1 MVSTERIQIFNLA
14 YFFRNTNSQ
23 FGCLCVKKICY
34 NSKTMANRFIDDRK
48 NNWQRLEELL
58 AQLEFSSMKRL
69 PKEEVRELGQLYR
82 RVASDLAIARA
93 ETRDPK
99 IINYLNSLA
108 IRAHG
113 KIYRAENNGVGVI
126 WKFFAQDFPQS
137 FRNTWKF
144 TAIAFAIFAIF
155 GIGGFILAYNDLNF
169 GDSLGLEAKR
179 YEIQNGQRWW
189 LELNNANPI
198 GASRIGTNNIQ
209 VTFLAFAFGAFFGI
223 GTIYILAMNGLVN
236 GALLGVCYKIDS
248 EFGRDLTA
256 FMVGHGVIE
265 LSCIFIAGGAG
276 MMIGYSLWNPK
287 DLSRTD
293 ALKKAG
299 LEAVKLVFGCA
310 CLLVIAGIIE
320 GFLSPSALPA
330 PIKFATGIITGI
342 AMYSYLLLVG
352 RAGERL
358 KDKG

>member
-1 MVSTERIQIFNLA
+1 
-14 YFFRNTNSQ
+14 
-23 FGCLCVKKICY
+23 
-34 NSKTMANRFIDDRK
+34 MANRFIDDRK

-58 AQLEFSSMKRL
+58 AQLEFSSLKRL
-69 PKEEVRELGQLYR
+69 PKEEIREFGQLYR

-113 KIYRAENNGVGVI
+113 KIYRAEGNGINII
-126 WKFFAQDFPQS
+126 WKFFAQDFPQT
-137 FRNTWKF
+137 FRKTWKF

-155 GIGGFILAYNDLNF
+155 SVGSFILAYNDLNF
-169 GDSLGLEAKR
+169 ADSLGLETLR
-179 YEIQNGQRWW
+179 YDVQSGHRWW
-189 LELNNANPI
+189 LRLNDANQT
-198 GASRIGTNNIQ
+198 GASQILTNNIM
-209 VTFLAFAFGAFFGI
+209 VTFYAFAWGAFLGIGSIYVLAF
-223 GTIYILAMNGLVN
+223 NGLLN
-236 GALLGVCYKIDS
+236 GAVLGVCYNIDPA
-248 EFGRDLTA
+248 FGNDLVT

-276 MMIGYSLWNPK
+276 MSIGYALWNPK
-287 DLSRTD
+287 DLSRSD

-320 GFLSPSALPA
+320 GFLSPSNLPA

-352 RAGERL
+352 RSKAEVE
-358 KDKG
+358 KIEK

>member
-1 MVSTERIQIFNLA
+1 
-14 YFFRNTNSQ
+14 
-23 FGCLCVKKICY
+23 
-34 NSKTMANRFIDDRK
+34 MANRFIDDRK

-58 AQLEFSSMKRL
+58 AQLEFSSLKRL
-69 PKEEVRELGQLYR
+69 PKEEVREFGQLYR

-113 KIYRAENNGVGVI
+113 KIYRAENNGTAVI
-126 WKFFAQDFPQS
+126 WKFFAKDFPQA
-137 FRNTWKF
+137 FRNAWKLIF
-144 TAIAFAIFAIF
+144 IAFMFDLVFSVLAFY
-155 GIGGFILAYNDLNF
+155 LAYNDLAF
-169 GDSLGLEAKR
+169 ADSLGLEDLR
-179 YEIQNGQRWW
+179 YQVQDGQRWW
-189 LELNNANPI
+189 LSLNSGNQI
-198 GASRIGTNNIQ
+198 GSSVILTHNIKVSFYAFVLGAIG
-209 VTFLAFAFGAFFGI
+209 GI
-223 GTIYILAMNGLVN
+223 GTIYILILNGLHF
-236 GALLGVCYKIDS
+236 GAVLGVCYKIDPA
-248 EFGRDLTA
+248 FGNDLVT
-256 FMVGHGVIE
+256 FVVGHGVLE
-265 LSCIFIAGGAG
+265 MSCIYIAAGAG
-276 MMIGYSLWNPK
+276 MMIGYALWNPK

-310 CLLVIAGIIE
+310 ILLVIAGIIE

-352 RAGERL
+352 RSKPEVEKMENL
-358 KDKG
+358 F